1 MRSFRRIAA
10 VVIAAA
16 ALALPAQAALAD
28 TAHEPVKL
36 GSGMPAQAA
45 DVTTAPDSAHSFCV
59 AGAEDLGKVKCYAT
73 REAVATARA
82 AQTIYGE
89 VVFDKFG
96 GGQFTVWARSACSA
110 GERQSV
116 NLATWDN
123 NTASRGIMT
132 DIQGPGACRRWNG
145 YELPG
150 CSGTW
155 LGGGTPGVWVNVG
168 INRMMCVQFLT

>member
-1 MRSFRRIAA
+1 MGKIAA
-10 VVIAAA
+10 LGVGVIAA
-16 ALALPAQAALAD
+16 L
-28 TAHEPVKL
+28 TL

-59 AGAEDLGKVKCYAT
+59 AGAEDLGTVKCYAT

-82 AQTIYGE
+82 AETIYGE
-89 VVFDKFG
+89 VVFDKFN
-96 GGQFTVWARSACSA
+96 GGQFTVWARSPCSPGA
-110 GERQSV
+110 RQSV

-123 NTASRGIMT
+123 NTASRGRMT
-132 DIQGPGACRRWNG
+132 DISGPGACRKWNG

-150 CSGTW
+150 CSGNW
-155 LGGGTPGVWVNVG
+155 LGGGTAGGGWASVG